1 MADIDKLYA
10 DTESYIQGL
19 EGSYL
24 SKYLADPTTTPTDC
38 DLDVKSYCILC
49 HAAFEE
55 FAETIAVTVMNKT
68 VDNFVM
74 HHRVTESLVSLMHFK
89 ASGESYLDKQEEED
103 KIEIIT
109 SYNYIRERLAEIKDR
124 FSKEVFNNHGVS
136 LKYIKQLLMPV
147 AIDVPNDPTWLNSL
161 KQLAKERGAYAHKFL
176 DKGAIKKSI
185 APEDAK
191 TIVNDCI
198 QLCNDI
204 KEKAKT
210 RIT

>member
-1 MADIDKLYA
+1 MAEIENLYT
-10 DTESYIQGL
+10 DTKRYIQSL

-24 SKYLADPTTTPTDC
+24 SKYLADPTTTPTDY

-55 FAETIAVTVMNKT
+55 FAETIAISVMNKT
-68 VDNFVM
+68 VDNFVL

-89 ASGESYLDKQEEED
+89 ASGESYLNKYEEDD

-109 SYNYIRERLAEIKDR
+109 SYNYIRERLSEIKDR

-147 AIDVPNDPTWLNSL
+147 AIDVPNDPTLLNSL

-176 DKGAIKKSI
+176 ERGSIKRSI

-191 TIVNDCI
+191 NIVNDCI
-198 QLCNDI
+198 KLCHDI
-204 KEKAKT
+204 KEIAKT
-210 RIT
+210 RI

>member
-1 MADIDKLYA
+1 MVDIDKLYA
-10 DTESYIQGL
+10 DTESYIQSL
-19 EGSYL
+19 EGSFL
-24 SKYLADPTTTPTDC
+24 SKYLADPTTTPTDY

-55 FAETIAVTVMNKT
+55 FAETIAVNVMNQT
-68 VDNFVM
+68 VDNFIL
-74 HHRVTESLVSLMHFK
+74 HHRVSESLVSLMHFK
-89 ASGESYLDKQEEED
+89 ASGESYLNKQEEED

-109 SYNYIRERLAEIKDR
+109 SYNYIRERLIEIKDR

-136 LKYIKQLLMPV
+136 LKYIKQLFMPV
-147 AIDVPNDPTWLNSL
+147 AIDIPNDPTLLNSL

-176 DKGAIKKSI
+176 ERGTIKRSI

-191 TIVNDCI
+191 TIVNDCV
-198 QLCNDI
+198 QLCLDI

-210 RIT
+210 RI

>member
-1 MADIDKLYA
+1 MANIDKLYT
-10 DTESYIQGL
+10 DMESYIQSL

-24 SKYLADPTTTPTDC
+24 SKHLTDPTSTPTDY

-55 FAETIAVTVMNKT
+55 FAETIAVTVMNQT
-68 VDNFVM
+68 VDNFVL

-89 ASGESYLDKQEEED
+89 SSGESYLNKTEEED

-109 SYNYIRERLAEIKDR
+109 SYNYIRERLSEVKDR

-176 DKGAIKKSI
+176 DKGTIKRSI

-191 TIVNDCI
+191 TIVNDCVL
-198 QLCNDI
+198 LCHDI
-204 KEKAKT
+204 KEKAKK
-210 RIT
+210 RIL